1 MDKEKSK
8 LRKVGRGAGLC
19 IPYLLFFGPVLMS
32 LGLGGGYLGFI
43 GALMLGIGLAAF
55 SMSE

>member
-1 MDKEKSK
+1 MDKDKFK
-8 LRKVGRGAGLC
+8 TRKIGRGAGLC
-19 IPYLLFFGPVLMS
+19 IPYLLFFGPILMS

-43 GALMLGIGLAAF
+43 GALMLGIGLAGF